1 MTRTIA
7 LNLLIATGNAGKL
20 AEIRAVLGALPINFR
35 TLTDF
40 PEIAPVEESG
50 RTYEENAILKARAYA
65 QQTGL
70 WALADDSGFEV
81 AGLDGAPGIIS
92 ARYAGAGISDSDRI
106 AFLLQRLERV
116 NRNQRSARFVCVAAL
131 ADPTGSIAGVT
142 HGICE
147 GLIIDQ
153 PRGGGGFGYDPIFI
167 PQGFDKTFAEL
178 PADIKNV
185 ISHRARAL
193 LSMHAFLERLVHNE
207 QAQRT
212 RLVG

>member
-1 MTRTIA
+1 MTK
-7 LNLLIATGNAGKL
+7 LLIATNNPGKQAEFKEIL
-20 AEIRAVLGALPINFR
+20 AALPL
-35 TLTDF
+35 TLTSPAEEGLQLD
-40 PEIAPVEESG
+40 PEETGVTFA
-50 RTYEENAILKARAYA
+50 ENAILKARAYA
-65 QQTGL
+65 QQTVL